1 MTRLPPLYPIDPLWE
16 AVAAC
21 APLPVE
27 AVCLEECLGRT
38 LASAFLAPANLP
50 GFARST
56 VDGFAVRCDDLAKAH
71 ESAPVVL
78 EYGGECRMGSVPDE
92 RLEPGRAA
100 RICTGGMLPEGV
112 DAVVPLEWFHALP
125 GGAAF
130 TRPIGRDANIQSADE
145 EARGGEELIPAGRV
159 MGPREIGLLAAF
171 GLERIGARARPRV
184 AVVSTGDEVV
194 PLGRGACPGQVHDV
208 NSHTLTAMARA
219 AGAQARALGPVVD
232 DPFALREKIEEA
244 LTLAEVVLVSGGS
257 SVGYCDRTLSVFSGL
272 AGCEIVSAGRAAGS
286 GGAPIAARVDGRFLW
301 GLPGHAAAALMCAEI
316 FVVPLLRRL
325 LGQPERPGC
334 RDGLVSVELAEAV
347 TSSLGRRDHIRVALE
362 PPRSENGPPLAH
374 PLRGRPRSLTAP
386 VDALILCPENREGF
400 AVGEVLHARLVL

>member
-1 MTRLPPLYPIDPLWE
+1 MTRFPPLLPTDPLLE

-27 AVCLEECLGRT
+27 DVCLEECLGRT
-38 LASAFLAPANLP
+38 LVSAFLAPANLP
-50 GFARST
+50 GFARSV
-56 VDGFAVRCDDLAKAH
+56 VDGFAVRSGDLAEAR

-78 EYGGECRMGSVPDE
+78 EYGAECRMGLVPGE

-100 RICTGGMLPEGV
+100 RICTGGMPPEGA
-112 DAVVPLEWFHALP
+112 DAVVPLEWVHALP

-159 MGPREIGLLAAF
+159 IGPREIGLLAAF
-171 GLERIGARARPRV
+171 GRERIGARVRPRV

-194 PLGRGACPGQVHDV
+194 PLGLGPHPGQVHDV

-219 AGAQARALGPVVD
+219 AGAHARAVGPVVD
-232 DPFALREKIEEA
+232 DPLALRERIEEA

-257 SVGYCDRTLSVFSGL
+257 SAGHYDRTLSVFGGL
-272 AGCEIVSAGRAAGS
+272 AGCEILSAGRASGI

-316 FVVPLLRRL
+316 FVVPLLRKL
-325 LGQPERPGC
+325 LGQAERPSF
-334 RDGLVSVELAEAV
+334 RDGLVAVELAEPV
-347 TSSLGRRDHIRVALE
+347 TSNLGRRDYVRVALE
-362 PPRSENGPPLAH
+362 PPRSENGPPLAR
-374 PLRGRPRSLTAP
+374 PLRGRPRSLAAP
-386 VDALILCPENREGF
+386 VDALILCPEDREGF
-400 AVGEVLHARLVL
+400 AAGEVLHARLVL